1 MMYWVAFA
9 FLLVSF
15 MLMLRGIV
23 ALCIDYNIPK
33 EDCGIVYYTA
43 VIIWSSIGLVIVHN
57 L

>member
-1 MMYWVAFA
+1 MYWVAFA